1 MIHPLE
7 KKRATYLTAFEEGV
21 SDAFQKGNMN
31 ESKRSSAY
39 YRRGYE
45 FGITLKER
53 LRNYSMK
60 CDYCDHIE
68 YYEDENSFFQGEMF
82 GLNDD
87 TVSCPNCL
95 EKQPNSKI
103 TEERLNES

>member
-1 MIHPLE
+1 MINPLE

-21 SDAFQKGNMN
+21 SDAFKNGSMN

-53 LRNYSMK
+53 LNG
-60 CDYCDHIE
+60 
-68 YYEDENSFFQGEMF
+68 N
-82 GLNDD
+82 
-87 TVSCPNCL
+87 V
-95 EKQPNSKI
+95 
-103 TEERLNES
+103 